1 MVIEHHRHGGERAT
15 EGKHMNTPDWLKPG
29 LIGALT
35 GGIVVAVAGFAWAG
49 WMTAGGADRMARSM
63 AAGQVI
69 AAFVPMCVEM
79 SANDPE
85 RAAKLAVIQEVSGT
99 RRRDAMM
106 ATGWAT
112 IPGALAPS
120 RDLATAC
127 VNALELPAA

>member
-1 MVIEHHRHGGERAT
+1 
-15 EGKHMNTPDWLKPG
+15 

-35 GGIVVAVAGFAWAG
+35 GGIVVGVAGFAWEG

-63 AAGQVI
+63 AADQVT

-79 SANDPE
+79 SAKDPE
-85 RAAKLAVIQEVSGT
+85 RAAKLGVIQEAAGT
-99 RRRDAMM
+99 RRRDGMM

-120 RDLATAC
+120 RDLATDC